1 MGNLV
6 TRSREMAVRKC
17 YGAEPKNIHA
27 IVFSEA
33 LVHVGLSI
41 VLAAIL
47 VFLSKG
53 TVENFLSAPVSVLVL
68 NRGCWILVAICL
80 LVLLVGGWMPGWLYC
95 KIPVAI
101 AFRQLAFSLRFPA
114 FSWMRLCMWASS
126 SSGMKGFLI

>member
-1 MGNLV
+1 MNYLLIIVGNLV

-53 TVENFLSAPVSVLVL
+53 TVEDAWLA
-68 NRGCWILVAICL
+68 L
-80 LVLLVGGWMPGWLYC
+80 LQDTCSDCFQGV
-95 KIPVAI
+95 
-101 AFRQLAFSLRFPA
+101 
-114 FSWMRLCMWASS
+114 
-126 SSGMKGFLI
+126 